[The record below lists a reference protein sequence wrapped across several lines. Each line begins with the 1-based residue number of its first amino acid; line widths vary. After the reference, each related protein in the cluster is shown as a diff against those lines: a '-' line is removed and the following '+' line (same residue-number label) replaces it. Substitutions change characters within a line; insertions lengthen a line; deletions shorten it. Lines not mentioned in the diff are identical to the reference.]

1 MNPLPDMQAAA
12 KKPSFFPAPV
22 RGILSLAGYGMNTL
36 FWGAPIFAIALIKR
50 LLPGGSWRRTCDRLQ
65 NSLADGW
72 IAVNIANQ
80 RLFSRTRIVLTMPEN
95 LDRRGWYL
103 VMANHRSWVDILVLQ
118 RIFYGKIPFLKFFLK
133 RELFWLPILGQA
145 WWALDFPFM
154 KRYPKSYLKRH
165 PERIGKDLDITRKA
179 CEKFKTVP
187 ISVMSFVEGT
197 RFSEQKH
204 GAQRSPYRSLLRAR
218 AGGVAYV
225 LSAMK
230 DRIREVLDVTIVYPT
245 PNVSFWAFL
254 CGRVFEVRVHVE
266 KIPVADSLVGDY
278 ARDRAFRLRFH
289 RWLNALWSEK
299 DDRIQQ
305 MRQHPVDGFAA
316 DRSASGCPARAA
328 DAAR

>member
-1 MNPLPDMQAAA
+1 
-12 KKPSFFPAPV
+12 
-22 RGILSLAGYGMNTL
+22 MNTL

-50 LLPGGSWRRTCDRLQ
+50 LLPGGSWRRACDRFQ
-65 NSLADGW
+65 NRLADGW

-80 RLFSRTRIVLTMPEN
+80 RLFSRTRIVVTMPES

-266 KIPVADSLVGDY
+266 KIPVADALVGDY

-289 RWLNALWSEK
+289 QWLNALWSEK

-305 MRQHPVDGFAA
+305 MRRHPVDGFAA

>member
-1 MNPLPDMQAAA
+1 
-12 KKPSFFPAPV
+12 
-22 RGILSLAGYGMNTL
+22 
-36 FWGAPIFAIALIKR
+36 
-50 LLPGGSWRRTCDRLQ
+50 
-65 NSLADGW
+65 
-72 IAVNIANQ
+72 
-80 RLFSRTRIVLTMPEN
+80 
-95 LDRRGWYL
+95 
-103 VMANHRSWVDILVLQ
+103 
-118 RIFYGKIPFLKFFLK
+118 
-133 RELFWLPILGQA
+133 
-145 WWALDFPFM
+145 
-154 KRYPKSYLKRH
+154 
-165 PERIGKDLDITRKA
+165 
-179 CEKFKTVP
+179 VP

-230 DRIREVLDVTIVYPT
+230 NRIREVLDVTIVYPT

-266 KIPVADSLVGDY
+266 KIPVADALVGDY

-289 RWLNALWSEK
+289 QWLNALWSEK

-305 MRQHPVDGFAA
+305 MQQHPADGFATN
-316 DRSASGCPARAA
+316 RSASGCPARAA